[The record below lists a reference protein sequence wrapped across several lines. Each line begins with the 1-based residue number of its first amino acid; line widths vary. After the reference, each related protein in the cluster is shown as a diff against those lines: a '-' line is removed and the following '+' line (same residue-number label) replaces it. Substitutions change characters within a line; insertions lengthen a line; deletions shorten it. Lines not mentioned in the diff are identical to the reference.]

1 MKDLHRKA
9 VIGILRTFVI
19 LVVAVFVPAGTLRYW
34 QGWACLA
41 SFFLPACLI
50 TVWVARND
58 PALLVRR
65 IKAGP
70 AAEKEIG
77 QKIVQAV
84 AAVVFFADWAV
95 PALDHRFNW
104 SSLPIS
110 AAIAGDAMM
119 ILGFTIVF
127 AVFKENSY
135 TSGNIEVAENQ
146 TVISTGLYAVVR
158 HPMYSGALVMLYGIP
173 LALGSWA
180 GELINL
186 PMTVAIIWRLL
197 DEERFLVKN
206 LNGYAEYR
214 QRVKSRLIPLMW

>member
-135 TSGNIEVAENQ
+135 TSGIIEVAENQ